1 MKQFN
6 VKGFI
11 SNLVKETAKAA
22 PVVGGIVKAVETT
35 KNEETENSPKGST
48 NWAKVVGELVAK
60 LAFLTI
66 VLAWVY
72 SQLKNGGLI
81 TMEEIKE
88 MLKLLTKY
96 EVFTELF
103 N

>member
-1 MKQFN
+1 MRKFN
-6 VKGFI
+6 VKKFLG
-11 SNLVKETAKAA
+11 NLIKETAKAA
-22 PVVGGIVKAVETT
+22 PVVGGVVKAVETT
-35 KNEETENSPKGST
+35 KNEETESSPKGSI

-81 TMEEIKE
+81 SMDEIKE

-96 EVFTELF
+96 EVFTDLF

>member
-1 MKQFN
+1 MKKFN
-6 VKGFI
+6 VKRFLG
-11 SNLVKETAKAA
+11 NLVKNTAKAV
-22 PVVGGIVKAVETT
+22 PVVGGVVKAVETT
-35 KNEETENSPKGST
+35 KNEETASSPKGST
-48 NWAKVVGELVAK
+48 NWAKVIGELVAK

-81 TMEEIKE
+81 SMDEIKE

-96 EVFTELF
+96 EVFTGLF
-103 N
+103 S